1 MELCGTSNTGFQN
14 EAIIEE
20 NLTANYIEKVSTR
33 KEYIEKFREYKKAYR
48 KKWRKV
54 ELNPDEKK
62 YKEDVNAFI
71 EDMKPFNRRFKNDE
85 ISKKEYMNILNKRKD
100 KTIY

>member
-1 MELCGTSNTGFQN
+1 MELYRTSNAGFQN

-20 NLTANYIEKVSTR
+20 NLTVRYIEKASHR
-33 KEYIEKFREYKKAYR
+33 KEYIEKFRDYKKAYR

-54 ELNPDEKK
+54 ELNPNEKK
-62 YKEDVNAFI
+62 YKEDVQVFI
-71 EDMKPFNRRFKNDE
+71 QDMKPFNKKLKNNE
-85 ISKKEYMNILNKRKD
+85 ISKKEYMKILNKRKD